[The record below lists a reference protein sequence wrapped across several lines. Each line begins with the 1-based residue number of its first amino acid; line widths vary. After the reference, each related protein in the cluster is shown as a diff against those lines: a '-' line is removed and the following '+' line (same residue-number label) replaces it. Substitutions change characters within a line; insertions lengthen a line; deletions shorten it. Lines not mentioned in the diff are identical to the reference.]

1 MTGLQDYKCKENWA
15 GGGMQSD
22 DKLLT
27 IYRLSW
33 AASLT
38 IVLIGV
44 AVVVAVRAD
53 EISGTVAKVE
63 PPTKPDGTLAHP
75 YADVNQCPPGTD
87 IAIWPEEW
95 HSIPN
100 IPSVFSVCF
109 VGGQSKNNNGGGL
122 EVRGR

>member
-1 MTGLQDYKCKENWA
+1 
-15 GGGMQSD
+15 MQSD

-44 AVVVAVRAD
+44 AVVIAVRAD

-75 YADVNQCPPGTD
+75 YADLNQCPPNTD
-87 IAIWPEEW
+87 IVIWLEEW
-95 HSIPN
+95 RSIPN
-100 IPSVFSVCF
+100 LPSVFSVCF
-109 VGGQSKNNNGGGL
+109 VGAKNNNGGGL
-122 EVRGR
+122 DVR

>member
-1 MTGLQDYKCKENWA
+1 
-15 GGGMQSD
+15 MQSD
-22 DKLLT
+22 EKLL
-27 IYRLSW
+27 IRLSW
-33 AASLT
+33 VAVLT

-44 AVVVAVRAD
+44 AVVIA